1 MGTSCQTEIPI
12 YSLTGLEFLVKTMEI
27 RNIAIIAHVDH
38 GKTTLTDCILRHT
51 GAVTAKED
59 RERIMDS
66 NTLEQEK
73 GITILAKNTSV
84 KYKGTRINIVDTP
97 GHADFGGE
105 VERVLS
111 MTDCTLLLVDAFD
124 GPMPQTRFVLGKSL
138 QLGHK
143 PIVVVNKVDREGAR
157 PGYSVDKVFDLFSD
171 LGATEEQLDFPIIY
185 ASAKQGWAVNQLS
198 EVPGSNIEPLLDK
211 VLEHVA
217 AVKNESDKA
226 LQFQVTALDYN
237 EYVGRIAIGKIYQ
250 GTMRKGAD
258 VTLAKTNGTTANY
271 KITKLYGYE
280 GLTRYEIDEAGSG
293 DIVAMAGIPDVFIG
307 DTVCDMGNPLP
318 LPAIQV
324 EEPTVSMFF
333 MVNNS
338 PFAGKEGKF
347 VTTRNLRERL
357 DRELETNVAL
367 RLEETEDK
375 DRFKILGR
383 GELHLSIL
391 IENMRREGYELQV
404 SRPEVIIKQNELGE
418 KIEPY
423 ETLVMDL
430 PDQYS
435 GACIQELNRRKG
447 ELTGMDAHTSGI
459 TRVEYTIPTRGLIG
473 FRGHFISET
482 RGEGVMSS
490 RFLRFDKYK
499 GEIPGRKNGALISMD
514 SGESTAY
521 ALWKVQERGDLF
533 IEPQVAVYPGMIL
546 GMNSRDTDLEV
557 NPVREKKLTNVRA
570 SGSDEAIRLVPP
582 KKLTLEQSIE
592 FLDDDELLEVTPQS
606 LRLRKKVLDA
616 SMRKRSGGG
625 R

>member
-59 RERIMDS
+59 RERLMDS

-250 GTMRKGAD
+250 GTMKKGAD

-307 DTVCDMGNPLP
+307 DTVCDLGNPLP

-459 TRVEYTIPTRGLIG
+459 TRVEYIIPTRGLIG

-521 ALWKVQERGDLF
+521 ALWKVQERGELF

-546 GMNSRDTDLEV
+546 GMNSRDSDLEV

-616 SMRKRSGGG
+616 SMRKRSGSG

>member
-1 MGTSCQTEIPI
+1 
-12 YSLTGLEFLVKTMEI
+12 MEI

-157 PGYSVDKVFDLFSD
+157 PGFSVDKVFDLFSD

-198 EVPGSNIEPLLDK
+198 EVPGTNIEPLLDK

-217 AVKNESDKA
+217 AVKNESDKP

-250 GTMRKGAD
+250 GTMKKGAD

-404 SRPEVIIKQNELGE
+404 SRPEVIIKHNEAGE

-430 PDQYS
+430 PDQYT
-435 GACIQELNRRKG
+435 GAVIQELNRRKG

-459 TRVEYTIPTRGLIG
+459 TRVEYIIPTRGIIG

-521 ALWKVQERGDLF
+521 ALWKVQERGELF

-546 GMNSRDTDLEV
+546 GMNSRDSDLEV

-592 FLDDDELLEVTPQS
+592 FLDDDELLEVTPAS
-606 LRLRKKVLDA
+606 LRLRKKVLDS
-616 SMRKRSGGG
+616 SMRKRSNNG

>member
-1 MGTSCQTEIPI
+1 
-12 YSLTGLEFLVKTMEI
+12 MEI

-66 NTLEQEK
+66 NALEQEK

-84 KYKGTRINIVDTP
+84 KYKNTRINIVDTP
-97 GHADFGGE
+97 GHAYVGGE

-111 MTDCTLLLVDAFD
+111 MTDCTLLLIDAFD

-143 PIVVVNKVDREGAR
+143 PIVVVNKVDRDGAR
-157 PGYSVDKVFDLFSD
+157 PGFAVDKVFDLFSD

-185 ASAKQGWAVNQLS
+185 ASAKQGWAVNELS
-198 EVPGSNIEPLLDK
+198 EAPGTNIEPLLDK
-211 VLEHVA
+211 VLAHVPP
-217 AVKNESDKA
+217 VEINDTRP

-237 EYVGRIAIGKIYQ
+237 EYVGRIAIGKMYAGKI
-250 GTMRKGAD
+250 RKGGD

-280 GLTRYEIDEAGSG
+280 GLTRYEIEEASSG
-293 DIVAMAGIPDVFIG
+293 DIVALAGIPDVFIG
-307 DTVCDMGNPLP
+307 DTVCDLGNPLP

-391 IENMRREGYELQV
+391 IETMRREGYELQV
-404 SRPEVIIKQNELGE
+404 SRPEVILKKDENGE
-418 KIEPY
+418 KTEPY

-435 GACIQELNRRKG
+435 GAVIQELNRRKG
-447 ELTGMDAHTSGI
+447 EMQGMDAHTSGI
-459 TRVEYTIPTRGLIG
+459 TRVEYIIPTRGLIG

-490 RFLRFDKYK
+490 RFLKFDKYK

-514 SGESTAY
+514 SGEATAY

-533 IEPQVAVYPGMIL
+533 IEPQVTVYPGMIL
-546 GMNSRDTDLEV
+546 GINSRDSDLEV
-557 NPVREKKLTNVRA
+557 TPVREKKLTNVRA
-570 SGSDEAIRLVPP
+570 SGSDDAIRLTPP

-592 FLDDDELLEVTPQS
+592 FLDDDELLEVTPQN

-616 SMRKRSGGG
+616 SMRKRSNK
-625 R
+625 

>member
-1 MGTSCQTEIPI
+1 
-12 YSLTGLEFLVKTMEI
+12 MEI

-157 PGYSVDKVFDLFSD
+157 PGFSVDKVFDLFSD

-211 VLEHVA
+211 VLAHVP

-250 GTMRKGAD
+250 GTMKKGAD

-307 DTVCDMGNPLP
+307 DTVCDLGNPLP

-546 GMNSRDTDLEV
+546 GMNSRDSDLEV

>member
-1 MGTSCQTEIPI
+1 MQIHIDSKEHSK
-12 YSLTGLEFLVKTMEI
+12 YLVKIMEI

-66 NTLEQEK
+66 NQLEQEK

-84 KYKGTRINIVDTP
+84 KYKNTRINIVDTP

-143 PIVVVNKVDREGAR
+143 PIVVVNKVDRDGAR
-157 PGYSVDKVFDLFSD
+157 PSLAVDKVFDLFSD

-185 ASAKQGWAVNQLS
+185 ASAKQGWAVNELS
-198 EVPGSNIEPLLDK
+198 ESPGTTIEPLLDM
-211 VLEHVA
+211 VLSHVPP
-217 AVKNESDKA
+217 VEINDTRP

-237 EYVGRIAIGKIYQ
+237 DYVGRIAIGKMYA
-250 GTMRKGAD
+250 GTIKKSQD
-258 VTLAKTNGTTANY
+258 VTLAKTGGTTANH
-271 KITKLYGYE
+271 KISKLYGYE
-280 GLTRYEIDEAGSG
+280 GLTRYEIEEAASG
-293 DIVAMAGIPDVFIG
+293 DIVAIAGIPDVFIG
-307 DTVCDMGNPLP
+307 DTVCDLGNPLP

-391 IENMRREGYELQV
+391 IETMRREGYELQV
-404 SRPEVIIKQNELGE
+404 SRPEVILKKDENGE

-430 PDQYS
+430 PDQFS

-447 ELTGMDAHTSGI
+447 ELQGMDAHTSGI
-459 TRVEYTIPTRGLIG
+459 TRVEYVIPTRGLIG

-514 SGESTAY
+514 SGDATAY

-546 GMNSRDTDLEV
+546 GMNSRDSDLEV

-570 SGSDEAIRLVPP
+570 SGSDDAIRLTPP

-606 LRLRKKVLDA
+606 LRLRKKVLDEKL
-616 SMRKRSGGG
+616 RKRSGK
-625 R
+625 

>member
-1 MGTSCQTEIPI
+1 
-12 YSLTGLEFLVKTMEI
+12 MEI

-66 NTLEQEK
+66 NALEQEK

-84 KYKGTRINIVDTP
+84 KYKNTRINIVDTP

-111 MTDCTLLLVDAFD
+111 MTDCTLLLIDAFD

-143 PIVVVNKVDREGAR
+143 PIVVVNKVDRDGAR
-157 PGYSVDKVFDLFSD
+157 PGFAVDKVFDLFSD

-185 ASAKQGWAVNQLS
+185 ASAKQGWAVNELS
-198 EVPGSNIEPLLDK
+198 EAPGTNIEPLLDK
-211 VLEHVA
+211 VLAHVPP
-217 AVKNESDKA
+217 VEINDTRP

-237 EYVGRIAIGKIYQ
+237 EYVGRIAIGKMYAGKI
-250 GTMRKGAD
+250 RKGGD

-280 GLTRYEIDEAGSG
+280 GLTRYEIEEASSG
-293 DIVAMAGIPDVFIG
+293 DIVALAGIPDVFIG
-307 DTVCDMGNPLP
+307 DTVCDLGNPLP

-391 IENMRREGYELQV
+391 IETMRREGYELQV
-404 SRPEVIIKQNELGE
+404 SRPEVILKKDENGE
-418 KIEPY
+418 KTEPY

-435 GACIQELNRRKG
+435 GAVIQELNRRKG
-447 ELTGMDAHTSGI
+447 EMQGMDAHTSGI
-459 TRVEYTIPTRGLIG
+459 TRVEYIIPTRGLIG

-490 RFLRFDKYK
+490 RFLKFDKYK

-514 SGESTAY
+514 SGEATAY

-533 IEPQVAVYPGMIL
+533 IEPQISVYPGMIL
-546 GMNSRDTDLEV
+546 GINSRDSDLEV

-570 SGSDEAIRLVPP
+570 SGSDDAIRLTPP

-592 FLDDDELLEVTPQS
+592 FLDDDELLEVTPQN

-616 SMRKRSGGG
+616 SMRKRSNK
-625 R
+625 

>member
-1 MGTSCQTEIPI
+1 
-12 YSLTGLEFLVKTMEI
+12 MEI

-66 NTLEQEK
+66 NALEQEK

-84 KYKGTRINIVDTP
+84 KYKGTRINIMDTP

-111 MTDCTLLLVDAFD
+111 MTDCTLLLIDAFD

-143 PIVVVNKVDREGAR
+143 PIVVVNKVDRDGAR
-157 PGYSVDKVFDLFSD
+157 PSFAVDKVFDLFSD

-185 ASAKQGWAVNQLS
+185 ASAKQGWAVNELK
-198 EVPGSNIEPLLDK
+198 EAPGTTIEPLLDK
-211 VLEHVA
+211 VLAHVPP
-217 AVKNESDKA
+217 VKTDDSRP
-226 LQFQVTALDYN
+226 LQFQVVALDYN
-237 EYVGRIAIGKIYQ
+237 EYVGRIAVGKMYAGAIK
-250 GTMRKGAD
+250 KGQD
-258 VTLAKTNGTTANY
+258 VTLAKTDGKTANY

-280 GLTRYEIDEAGSG
+280 GLQRYEIDEAFSG
-293 DIVAMAGIPDVFIG
+293 DIIAIAGIPDMFIG
-307 DTVCDMGNPLP
+307 DTVCDLGNPLP
-318 LPAIQV
+318 LPAIEV

-333 MVNNS
+333 MINNS

-367 RLEETEDK
+367 KLEETDDK

-404 SRPEVIIKQNELGE
+404 SRPEVIMKTNEKGE
-418 KIEPY
+418 KTEPY
-423 ETLVMDL
+423 ENLVMDL
-430 PDQYS
+430 PEQFS
-435 GACIQELNRRKG
+435 GAVIQELNRRKG
-447 ELTGMDAHTSGI
+447 ELHSMETHTSGI
-459 TRVEYTIPTRGLIG
+459 TRVEYEIPTRGLIG

-490 RFLRFDKYK
+490 RFLRYDKYK

-514 SGESTAY
+514 AGEATAY

-533 IEPQVAVYPGMIL
+533 IEPQVSVYPGMIL
-546 GMNSRDTDLEV
+546 GLNARESDLEV

-570 SGSDEAIRLVPP
+570 SGSDEAIRLTPP

-616 SMRKRSGGG
+616 NMRKRSSNG

>member
-1 MGTSCQTEIPI
+1 
-12 YSLTGLEFLVKTMEI
+12 MEI

-66 NTLEQEK
+66 NALEQEK

-84 KYKGTRINIVDTP
+84 KYKNTRINIVDTP

-143 PIVVVNKVDREGAR
+143 PIVVVNKVDRDGAR
-157 PGYSVDKVFDLFSD
+157 PAFAVDKVFDLFSD

-185 ASAKQGWAVNQLS
+185 ASAKQGWAVNELK
-198 EVPGSNIEPLLDK
+198 EAPGTTIEPLLDK
-211 VLEHVA
+211 VLAHVPP
-217 AVKNESDKA
+217 VKTDDTRP
-226 LQFQVTALDYN
+226 LQFQVVALDYN
-237 EYVGRIAIGKIYQ
+237 EYVGRIAIGKMYA
-250 GTMRKGAD
+250 GTLRKGQD
-258 VTLAKTNGTTANY
+258 VTLAKTNGQTANY
-271 KITKLYGYE
+271 KISKVYGYE
-280 GLTRYEIDEAGSG
+280 GLQRYEVDEASSG
-293 DIVAMAGIPDVFIG
+293 DIVAIAGIPDMFIG

-333 MVNNS
+333 MINNS
-338 PFAGKEGKF
+338 PFAGKEGKY

-367 RLEETEDK
+367 KLEETDDK

-391 IENMRREGYELQV
+391 IETMRREGFELQV
-404 SRPEVIIKQNELGE
+404 SRPEVIMKTNEKGE
-418 KIEPY
+418 KTEPY
-423 ETLVMDL
+423 ENLVMDL
-430 PDQYS
+430 PEIYS
-435 GACIQELNRRKG
+435 GAVIQELNRRKG
-447 ELTGMDAHTSGI
+447 DLHGMETHASGI
-459 TRVEYTIPTRGLIG
+459 TRVEYEIPTRGLIG

-490 RFLRFDKYK
+490 RFLRYDKYK

-514 SGESTAY
+514 SGDSTAY

-533 IEPQVAVYPGMIL
+533 IEPQTAVYPGMIL
-546 GMNSRDTDLEV
+546 GMNARDSDLEV

-570 SGSDEAIRLVPP
+570 SGSDEAIRLTPP
-582 KKLTLEQSIE
+582 RKLTLEQSIE

-606 LRLRKKVLDA
+606 LRLRKKILDA
-616 SMRKRSGGG
+616 SMRKRAGGG
-625 R
+625 RS

>member
-1 MGTSCQTEIPI
+1 
-12 YSLTGLEFLVKTMEI
+12 MEI

-66 NTLEQEK
+66 NQLEQEK

-84 KYKGTRINIVDTP
+84 KYKDTRINIVDTP

-157 PGYSVDKVFDLFSD
+157 PAFAVDKVFDLFSD

-185 ASAKQGWAVNQLS
+185 SSAKQGWAVNHLS
-198 EVPGSNIEPLLDK
+198 EAPGTSIEPLLDR
-211 VLEHVA
+211 VLAHVPA
-217 AVKNESDKA
+217 IISRDTEP
-226 LQFQVTALDYN
+226 LQFQVTSLDYN
-237 EYVGRIAIGKIYQ
+237 DYVGRIAIGKMYA
-250 GTMRKGAD
+250 GKMKKGAE

-271 KITKLYGYE
+271 KISKVYGYE
-280 GLTRYEIDEAGSG
+280 GLTRYEVDEASSG
-293 DIVAMAGIPDVFIG
+293 DITAIAGIPDVFIG
-307 DTVCDMGNPLP
+307 DTVCDFGNPLP

-391 IENMRREGYELQV
+391 IETMRREGYELQV
-404 SRPEVIIKQNELGE
+404 SRPQVILKSNENGE
-418 KIEPY
+418 KTEPY
-423 ETLVMDL
+423 EALVMDL
-430 PDQYS
+430 PDQFS
-435 GACIQELNRRKG
+435 GAVIQELNRRKG
-447 ELTGMDAHTSGI
+447 ELQTMDAHTSGI
-459 TRVEYTIPTRGLIG
+459 TRVEYVIPTRGLIG

-490 RFLRFDKYK
+490 RFLRYDKYK
-499 GEIPGRKNGALISMD
+499 GEIPGRKNGALVSMD
-514 SGESTAY
+514 SGEATGY
-521 ALWKVQERGDLF
+521 ALWKIQERGDLF
-533 IEPQVAVYPGMIL
+533 IEPQLSVYPGMIL
-546 GMNSRDTDLEV
+546 GMNSRESDLEV
-557 NPVREKKLTNVRA
+557 NPVKEKKLTNVRA
-570 SGSDEAIRLVPP
+570 SGSDDAIRLVPP
-582 KKLTLEQSIE
+582 RKLTLEQSIE
-592 FLDDDELLEVTPQS
+592 FLDDDELLEVTPLN
-606 LRLRKKVLDA
+606 LRLRKKILDA
-616 SMRKRSGGG
+616 GARKRSGG

>member
-1 MGTSCQTEIPI
+1 
-12 YSLTGLEFLVKTMEI
+12 MEI

-66 NTLEQEK
+66 NALEQEK

-157 PGYSVDKVFDLFSD
+157 PGFSVDKVFDLFSD
-171 LGATEEQLDFPIIY
+171 LGATEEQLDFPIVY
-185 ASAKQGWAVNQLS
+185 ASAKQGWAVNNLS
-198 EVPGSNIEPLLDK
+198 EVPGANIEPILDM
-211 VLEHVA
+211 VLAHVPP
-217 AVKNESDKA
+217 VKRDSDKA

-250 GTMRKGAD
+250 GTMKKGAD

-307 DTVCDMGNPLP
+307 DTVCDLGNPLP

-404 SRPEVIIKQNELGE
+404 SRPEVIIKHNEAGE

-430 PDQYS
+430 PDQYT
-435 GACIQELNRRKG
+435 GAVIQELNRRKG

-459 TRVEYTIPTRGLIG
+459 TRVEYIIPTRGIIG

-533 IEPQVAVYPGMIL
+533 IEPQVSVYPGMIL
-546 GMNSRDTDLEV
+546 GMNSRDSDLEV

-616 SMRKRSGGG
+616 SMRKRSSGG

>member
-1 MGTSCQTEIPI
+1 
-12 YSLTGLEFLVKTMEI
+12 MEI

-66 NTLEQEK
+66 NALEQEK

-111 MTDCTLLLVDAFD
+111 MTDCALLLVDAFD

-171 LGATEEQLDFPIIY
+171 LGATEEQLDFPIVY
-185 ASAKQGWAVNQLS
+185 ASAKQGWAVNDLS
-198 EVPGSNIEPLLDK
+198 EVPGVNIEPILDK
-211 VLEHVA
+211 VLAHVPP
-217 AVKNESDKA
+217 VKRDSDKA

-250 GTMRKGAD
+250 GTMKKGAD

-307 DTVCDMGNPLP
+307 DTVCDLGNPLP

-404 SRPEVIIKQNELGE
+404 SRPEVIIKHNEAGE

-430 PDQYS
+430 PDQYT
-435 GACIQELNRRKG
+435 GAVIQELNRRKG

-459 TRVEYTIPTRGLIG
+459 TRVEYIIPTRGIIG

-546 GMNSRDTDLEV
+546 GMNSRDSDLEV

-606 LRLRKKVLDA
+606 LRLRKKVLD
-616 SMRKRSGGG
+616 SNMRKRSNK
-625 R
+625 

>member
-1 MGTSCQTEIPI
+1 
-12 YSLTGLEFLVKTMEI
+12 MEI

-66 NTLEQEK
+66 NALEQEK

-84 KYKGTRINIVDTP
+84 KYKNTRINIVDTP

-143 PIVVVNKVDREGAR
+143 PIVVVNKVDRDGAR
-157 PGYSVDKVFDLFSD
+157 PAFAVDKVFDLFSD

-185 ASAKQGWAVNQLS
+185 ASAKQGWAVNELKDS
-198 EVPGSNIEPLLDK
+198 PGENIEPLLDK
-211 VLEHVA
+211 VLAHVP
-217 AVKNESDKA
+217 AVKSDDQRP
-226 LQFQVTALDYN
+226 LQFQVVALDYN
-237 EYVGRIAIGKIYQ
+237 DYVGRIAIGKIYA
-250 GTMRKGAD
+250 GTLKKGQD
-258 VTLAKTNGTTANY
+258 VTLAKTNGQTANY
-271 KITKLYGYE
+271 KITKVYGYE
-280 GLTRYEIDEAGSG
+280 GLQRYEMDEAVSG
-293 DIVAMAGIPDVFIG
+293 DIVAIAGIPDMFIG
-307 DTVCDMGNPLP
+307 DTVCDLGNPIP

-333 MVNNS
+333 MINNS

-367 RLEETEDK
+367 KLEETEDK

-383 GELHLSIL
+383 GELHLSVL
-391 IENMRREGYELQV
+391 IETMRREGYELQV
-404 SRPEVIIKQNELGE
+404 SRPEVILKSNENGE
-418 KIEPY
+418 KTEPY
-423 ETLVMDL
+423 ENLVMDM
-430 PDQYS
+430 PEQFS
-435 GACIQELNRRKG
+435 GAVIQELNRRKG
-447 ELTGMDAHTSGI
+447 ELQGMETHASGI
-459 TRVEYTIPTRGLIG
+459 TRVEYEIPTRGLIG

-490 RFLRFDKYK
+490 RFLRYDKYK

-514 SGESTAY
+514 SGDATAY
-521 ALWKVQERGDLF
+521 ALWKVQERGELF
-533 IEPQVAVYPGMIL
+533 IEPQTAVYPGMIL
-546 GMNSRDTDLEV
+546 GMNARDSDLEV

-570 SGSDEAIRLVPP
+570 SGSDEAIRLTPP
-582 KKLTLEQSIE
+582 KRLTLEQSIE
-592 FLDDDELLEVTPQS
+592 FLDDDELLEVTPNS
-606 LRLRKKVLDA
+606 LRLRKKILDA
-616 SMRKRSGGG
+616 NMRKRAGNG

>member
-1 MGTSCQTEIPI
+1 MQIHIDSKEHSK
-12 YSLTGLEFLVKTMEI
+12 YLVKIMEI

-66 NTLEQEK
+66 NQLEQEK

-84 KYKGTRINIVDTP
+84 KYKNTRINIVDTP

-143 PIVVVNKVDREGAR
+143 PIVVVNKVDRDGAR
-157 PGYSVDKVFDLFSD
+157 PSLAVDKVFDLFSD

-185 ASAKQGWAVNQLS
+185 ASAKQGWAVNELS
-198 EVPGSNIEPLLDK
+198 ESPGTTIEPLLDM
-211 VLEHVA
+211 VLSHVPP
-217 AVKNESDKA
+217 VEINDTRP

-237 EYVGRIAIGKIYQ
+237 DYVGRIAIGKMYAGKIK
-250 GTMRKGAD
+250 KGQD
-258 VTLAKTNGTTANY
+258 VTLAKIGGITANH
-271 KITKLYGYE
+271 KISKLYGYE
-280 GLTRYEIDEAGSG
+280 GLSRYEMEEAASG
-293 DIVAMAGIPDVFIG
+293 DIVAIAGIPDVFIG
-307 DTVCDMGNPLP
+307 DTICDLGNPLP

-391 IENMRREGYELQV
+391 IETMRREGYELQV
-404 SRPEVIIKQNELGE
+404 SRPEVILKKDENGE

-430 PDQYS
+430 PDQFS

-447 ELTGMDAHTSGI
+447 ELQGMDAHTSGI
-459 TRVEYTIPTRGLIG
+459 TRVEYVIPTRGLIG

-514 SGESTAY
+514 SGDATAY

-570 SGSDEAIRLVPP
+570 SGSDDAIRLTPP

-606 LRLRKKVLDA
+606 LRLRKKVLDEKL
-616 SMRKRSGGG
+616 RKRSSK
-625 R
+625 

>member
-1 MGTSCQTEIPI
+1 
-12 YSLTGLEFLVKTMEI
+12 MEI

-66 NTLEQEK
+66 NALEQEK

-171 LGATEEQLDFPIIY
+171 LGATEEQLDFPIVY
-185 ASAKQGWAVNQLS
+185 ASAKQGWAVNDLS
-198 EVPGSNIEPLLDK
+198 EVPGVNIEPILDK
-211 VLEHVA
+211 VLAHVPP
-217 AVKNESDKA
+217 VKRDSDKA

-250 GTMRKGAD
+250 GTMKKGAD

-307 DTVCDMGNPLP
+307 DTVCDLGNPLP

-404 SRPEVIIKQNELGE
+404 SRPEVIIKHNEAGE

-430 PDQYS
+430 PDQYT
-435 GACIQELNRRKG
+435 GAVIQELNRRKG

-459 TRVEYTIPTRGLIG
+459 TRVEYIIPTRGIIG

-546 GMNSRDTDLEV
+546 GMNSRDSDLEV

-606 LRLRKKVLDA
+606 LRLRKKVLD
-616 SMRKRSGGG
+616 SNMRKRSNK
-625 R
+625 